1 MNVFIESIAPILN
14 IRMKNFLNI
23 LGCGQLTPLLRHKD
37 SQIYLRAALLFVSRR
52 MRRTR
57 KHGRGQVF
65 IISQTRAYKIRRVN
79 GRTRVD
85 QMEENLLSNVILK
98 VCSNFYDTD
107 HIPRKYNFVV

>member
-1 MNVFIESIAPILN
+1 
-14 IRMKNFLNI
+14 
-23 LGCGQLTPLLRHKD
+23 
-37 SQIYLRAALLFVSRR
+37 

-79 GRTRVD
+79 GRTKVD

-98 VCSNFYDTD
+98 VCSTFYDTD
-107 HIPRKYNFVV
+107 HIPQK